1 MSERFLP
8 CSLSFYQVAKM
19 IEHIQQL
26 RGESH
31 ADALANA
38 KACGECV
45 LCL

>member
-1 MSERFLP
+1 
-8 CSLSFYQVAKM
+8 M

-38 KACGECV
+38 KVPWSVQTSRQAPCPFGA
-45 LCL
+45 LRSPKP